1 MERVKRETIAFF
13 MMPLWILLYSTLR
26 DFKCRRVRYD
36 GISSK
41 KEALTLPA
49 KDLYHDAVKSA
60 LIKDG
65 WQITADPYRITYKDV
80 DLYADLA
87 AERPIAA
94 TREDE
99 KIVVEIKSFVGRSL
113 MNDLHGAVGQYVI
126 YRDLIRQTEPEYR
139 LYLAIDDI
147 TYENFFRREGIDF
160 LRRASQIP
168 LIVVDIEKEEIVQW
182 IS

>member
-1 MERVKRETIAFF
+1 M
-13 MMPLWILLYSTLR
+13 
-26 DFKCRRVRYD
+26 
-36 GISSK
+36 
-41 KEALTLPA
+41 PA

-65 WQITADPYRITYKDV
+65 WNILADPYRIRYKDL

-87 AERPIAA
+87 AERPFAA
-94 TREDE
+94 ERDGQ

-113 MNDLHGAVGQYVI
+113 VTDFHLAVGQYKV
-126 YRDLIRQTEPEYR
+126 YQVLLKETASEYD

-147 TYENFFRREGIDF
+147 TYNNFFSRESINFLVRSSQVRFFVVNIDE
-160 LRRASQIP
+160 QEVI
-168 LIVVDIEKEEIVQW
+168 QW